1 MRKIYPLLLLAVM
14 AFACKSSKSIY
25 TEKNITEKKLESLIR
40 EYSAQPGN
48 TDLANQVKF
57 AYDYLLNQYQS
68 RVNKYVYSGTL
79 DDKENLLHAYTSL
92 QSFYDKVRGYSSVNN
107 LLRPSS
113 VGSEIESTKLA
124 LVSGHYEQAVGWLE
138 EENWKLARQAYR
150 SLTKVQ
156 SMMPNYKDTRALMQ
170 QAKELSMIHAVMLPL
185 RGEGFYY
192 SNTNYGN
199 NSYNNRPVL
208 TEQLVRDLRGSNN
221 ATNLY
226 KIYNS
231 WEATNKEDHI
241 NWTIDPVWTQL
252 RNENKSPQTSTRT
265 VEKQTEIGKDTAGRP
280 IYKKLTATLT
290 ITEVTYSLNGRLEIR
305 INDDD
310 NKSSVASNSWSD
322 SYEIKRRWATYK
334 GDAGALSNADWELVN
349 ANRNNNIDQ
358 RQMEEKLIEKI
369 YSNLLSYLRNQLNA

>member
-1 MRKIYPLLLLAVM
+1 MI
-14 AFACKSSKSIY
+14 FACKSSKSIY
-25 TEKNITEKKLESLIR
+25 SEKNITEKKLESLIR

-79 DDKENLLHAYTSL
+79 DDKEKLLNAYTSL

-107 LLRPSS
+107 LLQPSS

-124 LVSGHYEQAVGWLE
+124 LVSGHYEQAVTWLE

-156 SMMPNYKDTRALMQ
+156 SMMPNYKDTRELMQ
-170 QAKELSMIHAVMLPL
+170 QAKDLSMIHAVLLPL

-208 TEQLVRDLRGSNN
+208 SEQLVRDLRGSNN

-231 WEATNKEDHI
+231 WEANKTEDHI

-252 RNENKSPQTSTRT
+252 SNENKSPLTSTRT

-349 ANRNNNIDQ
+349 ANRNNNMDQ
-358 RQMEEKLIEKI
+358 RQMEEKLIEKM